1 MNEIATDQAA
11 RLARM
16 ARQIA
21 DFFRSQPG
29 DKAVAAIADHINHF
43 WTLRMRTEFFDYAR
57 KHSGDVDPLVA
68 RSLPLIK
75 TTKSAAST

>member
-1 MNEIATDQAA
+1 MSEIAKHQPA

-21 DFFRSQPG
+21 DFFRSQPD

-43 WTLRMRTEFFDYAR
+43 WTLRMRTEFLDFAR
-57 KHSGDVDPLVA
+57 ANEIDLLVA

-75 TTKSAAST
+75 TTKSAVSV